1 MTAASLRTPDLRLQR
16 IGRAERGRFILV
28 SKFLLGLFP
37 EFVFLAC
44 GPAMALPDLVSALL
58 DFFFRRLGHR
68 VHLPPYCFTAWGSAA
83 GQFRTGRPYWDGVGP
98 SEGCDVSCPAKGS
111 ASLALRIKRSRS
123 LLPSGSA
130 AAFALISAILPA
142 IRSAKE
148 VVCFT
153 RRRCMLSLPSCR
165 NNP

>member
-1 MTAASLRTPDLRLQR
+1 MTAASLGTPDLRLQR

-68 VHLPPYCFTAWGSAA
+68 VHLPPYCFLHGDRRLASSEPAA
-83 GQFRTGRPYWDGVGP
+83 LIGMV
-98 SEGCDVSCPAKGS
+98 
-111 ASLALRIKRSRS
+111 LALRKAAMSAVRPRDQPASLCAS
-123 LLPSGSA
+123 SAHALCFLPEAPLLLP
-130 AAFALISAILPA
+130 
-142 IRSAKE
+142 
-148 VVCFT
+148 
-153 RRRCMLSLPSCR
+153 
-165 NNP
+165 

>member
-1 MTAASLRTPDLRLQR
+1 MTAASLGTPDFRLQR

-68 VHLPPYCFTAWGSAA
+68 VHLPQYCLLYGW
-83 GQFRTGRPYWDGVGP
+83 VG
-98 SEGCDVSCPAKGS
+98 G
-111 ASLALRIKRSRS
+111 
-123 LLPSGSA
+123 
-130 AAFALISAILPA
+130 
-142 IRSAKE
+142 
-148 VVCFT
+148 
-153 RRRCMLSLPSCR
+153 
-165 NNP
+165 